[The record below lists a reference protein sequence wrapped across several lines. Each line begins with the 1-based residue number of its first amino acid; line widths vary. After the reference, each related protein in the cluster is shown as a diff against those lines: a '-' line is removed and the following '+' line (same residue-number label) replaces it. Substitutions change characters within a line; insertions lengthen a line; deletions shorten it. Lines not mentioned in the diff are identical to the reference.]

1 MPLCVVLMKPEDII
15 VPQMNFWEYYI
26 MNKDDLQ
33 ECYELMAYIVNKHG
47 DDYLPLFERLHEEI
61 EARKE
66 KNNLLEIASK
76 VAGNA
81 SKNDTHNGTH
91 FGTH

>member
-1 MPLCVVLMKPEDII
+1 MS
-15 VPQMNFWEYYI
+15 
-26 MNKDDLQ
+26 KDDLQ

-66 KNNLLEIASK
+66 KNGLLEIAIK
-76 VAGNA
+76 VAENNSTNG
-81 SKNDTHNGTH
+81 TQNGTH